1 MGLLSDVNL
10 LLKGY
15 CGTTLDGFYYIC
27 PLSNPNYSPKQNL
40 VLPGPFPKRGHFT
53 ASSCKGL
60 LLLDDFD
67 GNCLLWNPS
76 SCEHKLLPPTSLEKR
91 PAGAE
96 SFFISS
102 GLGFD
107 PKSEDYKV
115 VRFLRNHFKDDYGY
129 TYTED
134 EMPVADEEDRVR
146 LQVELYSLE
155 SDSWK
160 PIPHPPLA
168 YPFYD
173 SSAYID
179 GFHYWLASD
188 NSDQMFVLSFYYADE
203 KLSSFPLPEDFV
215 LGEHYA
221 HLLEFGGSLA
231 AVVYPVDENDTPY
244 HIWVRNGESWTKK
257 NDIEPVPGVKLLLGF
272 SKNGE
277 QMFLAGSDHELL
289 LYDRA
294 SKKLKD
300 TGVCNDQPT
309 IMQLIPYVESS
320 VQLSGRSL
328 AKNRKLHDLPDVEK
342 R

>member
-1 MGLLSDVNL
+1 MAMGPLSGVDL

-15 CGTTLDGFYYIC
+15 RGTILDGFYYIC
-27 PLSNPNYSPKQNL
+27 PLSGPSYSPNQNL
-40 VLPGPFPKRGHFT
+40 VLPEPFPKRRHFG
-53 ASSCKGL
+53 ASSCDGL
-60 LLLDDFD
+60 LFLDDFD

-76 SCEHKLLPPTSLEKR
+76 SGEHKLLPPTSLEKR

-96 SFFISS
+96 SFFICS
-102 GLGFD
+102 GFGFD

-115 VRFLRNHFKDDYGY
+115 IRFLRNHFKDDYGY

-134 EMPVADEEDRVR
+134 EMPVADEKDRVR

-155 SDSWK
+155 SDSWR

-173 SSAYID
+173 SPTYMD
-179 GFHYWLASD
+179 GFHYWLAYG
-188 NSDQMFVLSFYYADE
+188 NSNQMFVLSFEYAHE
-203 KLSSFPLPEDFV
+203 RLSSFPLPEDFV
-215 LGEHYA
+215 LGQRYA
-221 HLLEFGGSLA
+221 HLLEFGGSLVA
-231 AVVYPVDENDTPY
+231 AIYPVDENDTPY

-257 NDIEPVPGVKLLLGF
+257 IDIERVPGVKLLLGF

-277 QMFLAGSDHELL
+277 QMFLEGSNHQVL

-294 SKKLKD
+294 SKELKD
-300 TGVCNDQPT
+300 TDVLNDQT
-309 IMQLIPYVESS
+309 SS

-328 AKNRKLHDLPDVEK
+328 AKK
-342 R
+342 